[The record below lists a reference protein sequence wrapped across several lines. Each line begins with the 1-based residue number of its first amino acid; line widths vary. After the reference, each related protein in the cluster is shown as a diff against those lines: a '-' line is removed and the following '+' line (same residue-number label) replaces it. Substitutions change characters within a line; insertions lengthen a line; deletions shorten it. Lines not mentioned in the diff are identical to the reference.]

1 MEYNQL
7 RGGQG
12 LEGTVRGPLSVL
24 LGRITLIVWW

>member
-12 LEGTVRGPLSVL
+12 LEGAVKGTLSVL